1 MNGHYIVLKIARHG
15 LTGTSTK
22 RSPQLTA
29 FIVLFVISEKL
40 VCHLGYCSLW
50 GLNLEK
56 YFDTYK

>member
-40 VCHLGYCSLW
+40 VCHLGYCSL
-50 GLNLEK
+50 
-56 YFDTYK
+56 